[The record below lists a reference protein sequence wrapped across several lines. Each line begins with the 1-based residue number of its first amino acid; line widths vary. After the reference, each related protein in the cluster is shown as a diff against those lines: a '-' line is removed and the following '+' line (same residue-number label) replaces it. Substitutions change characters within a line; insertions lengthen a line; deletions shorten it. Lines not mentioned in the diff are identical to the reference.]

1 MKNLQEIKP
10 DATKEELFCVKYTVK
25 DYSKQ
30 FTDIR
35 QREPAEVYANL
46 MYLSNQLAHV
56 FTPVFYFHKRFSYK

>member
-1 MKNLQEIKP
+1 MKDLQEIKP

-46 MYLSNQLAHV
+46 MYLLQ
-56 FTPVFYFHKRFSYK
+56 